1 MGDCPGI
8 GVLQGGDLEGV
19 QGTFEVMAT
28 LILIVVRSRVYVRA
42 KMCHV
47 VTLNN
52 MLFICKLYFNKAT

>member
-1 MGDCPGI
+1 M
-8 GVLQGGDLEGV
+8 LQGGDLEGV

-28 LILIVVRSRVYVRA
+28 LILIVVLSRVYICA